1 MEQASTTGDVRE
13 LEYEGSGFRS
23 RDSPEERQTNITH
36 MHYCNWRAG
45 ASQPSRANGP
55 IFLYIYICD
64 SHCTYRNVIRASN
77 FADALHSEVSHCP
90 LSGSSSSTATHYSA
104 VPQQRIHRHCLQ
116 QNSQEVVSRFR
127 PGLTCLS
134 RLCARIPARHAVRT
148 SQGREPPSLVPRP
161 FERGRQARAV
171 ETPGASSLLMIN

>member
-1 MEQASTTGDVRE
+1 M
-13 LEYEGSGFRS
+13 
-23 RDSPEERQTNITH
+23 
-36 MHYCNWRAG
+36 
-45 ASQPSRANGP
+45 NGP
-55 IFLYIYICD
+55 IFLYIYIYIYVTRTVHTVMLYALLILQT
-64 SHCTYRNVIRASN
+64 HCTVKCLIVHCLAVVPVSN
-77 FADALHSEVSHCP
+77 AL
-90 LSGSSSSTATHYSA
+90 
-104 VPQQRIHRHCLQ
+104 QRIHRHCLQ

-171 ETPGASSLLMIN
+171 ETPGASSLLLIN